1 MLSKV
6 LWLLPPAGLIGFVGY
21 GFMPQPIEVE
31 TVHPTVG
38 SLVITVDDDGET
50 RIREYHMLSAPVS
63 GKLLRIDLQAGDSV
77 VAGETEIARI
87 QPSDPSL
94 LDARTRQQ
102 AEAHVRVVAAIYRQ
116 ANSAVQRA
124 EEVLTLAERD
134 LERAKKLKQSG
145 AIAEA
150 QYDAVENRFRLAIED
165 VRSAELALR
174 VALYEIDQAEAT
186 IRDVKATHDLDDENF
201 FTLVSPITGKV
212 LAVHRD
218 DSGVILLGTPIA
230 TLGDPTDLEI
240 VVDVLSTQ
248 AVRVFQGDP
257 ARIEHW
263 GGNEPLDGVVR
274 VIEPSAFLKVSTLGV
289 EEKRVNVI
297 IDFTDPF
304 QDRST
309 LGDGYRVEAKIIV
322 DETPESSLSIPVSAL
337 FREGNGWRAYRVTDG
352 VAELAMLKV
361 GRSDGSMIEVVA
373 GLEKS
378 DRVIMYPSESIRS
391 GVKVIEGG

>member
-102 AEAHVRVVAAIYRQ
+102 AEAHVRVVAAIHRQ

-134 LERAKKLKQSG
+134 FERAKKLKQSD

-378 DRVIMYPSESIRS
+378 DRVIMHPSESIRS

>member
-1 MLSKV
+1 
-6 LWLLPPAGLIGFVGY
+6 
-21 GFMPQPIEVE
+21 
-31 TVHPTVG
+31 
-38 SLVITVDDDGET
+38 
-50 RIREYHMLSAPVS
+50 
-63 GKLLRIDLQAGDSV
+63 
-77 VAGETEIARI
+77 
-87 QPSDPSL
+87 
-94 LDARTRQQ
+94 
-102 AEAHVRVVAAIYRQ
+102 
-116 ANSAVQRA
+116 
-124 EEVLTLAERD
+124 
-134 LERAKKLKQSG
+134 
-145 AIAEA
+145 
-150 QYDAVENRFRLAIED
+150 
-165 VRSAELALR
+165 
-174 VALYEIDQAEAT
+174 
-186 IRDVKATHDLDDENF
+186 
-201 FTLVSPITGKV
+201 
-212 LAVHRD
+212 VHRD